1 MTGPE
6 HYQRA
11 EELAAEAR
19 KLLGQGEGQD
29 AAVAWAAVAQV
40 HASLAVAAAT
50 RAGLQ
55 LRVERCCRHQ
65 AQRLMKDPNR

>member
-6 HYQRA
+6 HHRRA

-29 AAVAWAAVAQV
+29 TAVAWAAVAQV

-50 RAGLQ
+50 ALGSSFEWNDVAATKLSG
-55 LRVERCCRHQ
+55 
-65 AQRLMKDPNR
+65 P